1 VPLYESDLATVKS
14 EVATFFNVFPN
25 GTLWNNDDSGTG
37 YDTVVLGTEEPLT
50 IDLDKLAARWKEET
64 AAAQS
69 LSDVGL
75 GSVFALLC
83 TYGGQAADLQ
93 SWLAGAQI
101 NTDRNLRLQYLA
113 GLASD
118 LTQAT
123 MISDSFMAS
132 RKFPDNLFVGSQS
145 RVNALPHLPGQIQK
159 ITASASLT

>member
-50 IDLDKLAARWKEET
+50 IDLDKLAARWKDET

-69 LSDVGL
+69 LSDVKL

-145 RVNALPHLPGQIQK
+145 RVNALRLIFQAK
-159 ITASASLT
+159 AKK